1 LIAIQS
7 TLTVVLAILIL
18 ISAIISC
25 CHKRKPAQAQF
36 RKVPAADD
44 DLGALGIP
52 SGDNSEMYTYPST
65 RKGYVQTSTTEVPF
79 THETHRA
86 STVYKDPF
94 ITNNAPIYQEYSSSY
109 NGSRET
115 SVSTRHMSLG
125 HGRAE
130 SIGHESGFQ
139 YRPIDS
145 PPPIAGGKRASYP
158 MR

>member
-25 CHKRKPAQAQF
+25 CHKRKPGQAQF

-52 SGDNSEMYTYPST
+52 SGDNSEMYNYPST
-65 RKGYVQTSTTEVPF
+65 RKGYVQTATAEVPF

-94 ITNNAPIYQEYSSSY
+94 VANNVPIYQEYSSSY
-109 NGSRET
+109 KGSRET

-145 PPPIAGGKRASYP
+145 PPPIAGGNRASYP